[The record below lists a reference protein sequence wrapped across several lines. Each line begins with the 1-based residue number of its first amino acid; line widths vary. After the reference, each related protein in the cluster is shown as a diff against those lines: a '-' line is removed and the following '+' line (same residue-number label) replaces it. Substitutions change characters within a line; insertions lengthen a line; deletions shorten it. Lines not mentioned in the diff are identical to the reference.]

1 MLNERNYFS
10 LRKTIVLLCLGL
22 LAFSGLV
29 LTGSALAQNTKMKEE
44 NTVKKTKSKPKKV
57 KEKSQADKDATMEAD
72 KDRMN
77 ALGLYYDYSHLSLE
91 DTVKAYLDEFGIAH
105 DQVAFSY
112 KDLESGKTASMND
125 TQPMTAGS
133 TYKLPLNMLVV
144 DEVAKGKYTLEQ
156 RFDITNTNYELLNEH
171 NAYLAQFNGA
181 MSIPDMQEYSLVY
194 SENTPAYALGDRL
207 GGMGKAYT
215 KLGKY
220 GKSKAEIKTIKEKG
234 NKTTSDYYIQVLDY
248 LWKHK
253 EKYKDIL
260 YYIGESFPGEYY
272 KTYLP
277 ADVVVYQKPG
287 YVREALNV
295 DAVVCEKS
303 PYLIALYTRYLGGST
318 EESDE
323 INGIGYGQLVSLT
336 YVINEWHRVNH
347 NKVDQPTPALEQE
360 PASLEEDPTQI
371 VS

>member
-1 MLNERNYFS
+1 MFNERNYFS
-10 LRKTIVLLCLGL
+10 LNKIIVLVCFGVLTL
-22 LAFSGLV
+22 SGLV
-29 LTGSALAQNTKMKEE
+29 LTGSTFAQNTKMKEAK
-44 NTVKKTKSKPKKV
+44 TVKKAKAKPKKV
-57 KEKSQADKDATMEAD
+57 KEKSQADKDATVEAD
-72 KDRMN
+72 KERMY
-77 ALGLYYDYSHLSLE
+77 ALGLYYDYAHLSLE
-91 DTVKAYLDEFGIAH
+91 DTVKAYLNEFGIAH
-105 DQVAFSY
+105 DQIAFSY

-144 DEVAKGKYTLEQ
+144 DEVAKGKYTLDQ
-156 RFDITNTNYELLNEH
+156 RFDITNTSYELLNEH
-171 NAYLAQFNGA
+171 NAYMVQFNGA
-181 MSIPDMQEYSLVY
+181 MSIPDMQKYSLVY
-194 SENTPAYALGDRL
+194 SENTPAYALGDRM
-207 GGMGKAYT
+207 GGMGKAYA

-220 GKSKAEIKTIKEKG
+220 GKSKADIKTIQEEG

-318 EESDE
+318 EESVE
-323 INGIGYGQLVSLT
+323 INGVGYSQLASLT
-336 YVINEWHRVNH
+336 YVINQWHRVNH
-347 NKVDQPTPALEQE
+347 NKVDQLPPTADQELAL
-360 PASLEEDPTQI
+360 LEVAPT
-371 VS
+371 